1 MVVVESLTLTPGPP
15 NPNPSP
21 NPNPN
26 PNQVP
31 VERIIERDVF
41 KDRIVEVEVERV
53 VEVTVE
59 KVVFKDR
66 DVEVIPPGSLY
77 ISYRLTHP

>member
-1 MVVVESLTLTPGPP
+1 M
-15 NPNPSP
+15 
-21 NPNPN
+21 
-26 PNQVP
+26 P